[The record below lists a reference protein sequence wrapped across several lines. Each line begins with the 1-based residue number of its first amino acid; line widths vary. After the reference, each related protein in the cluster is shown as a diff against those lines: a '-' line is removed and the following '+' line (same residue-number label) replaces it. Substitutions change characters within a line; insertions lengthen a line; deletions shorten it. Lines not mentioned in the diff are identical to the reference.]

1 MISKN
6 FTLTQGDSLEF
17 TITIEDTQIAP
28 DDIVFSV
35 VDNVNSE
42 EPVIVKSLAEGDIER
57 TEDEGFVYHVY
68 IPYTDTDDLKILNYY
83 YQISLLFGA
92 VHETVAEGKFV
103 ITPEV

>member
-17 TITIEDTQIAP
+17 TITIEDTEIAP

-35 VDNVNSE
+35 VDNINSE
-42 EPVIVKSLAEGDIER
+42 EPVIVKSLTEGGIEREGD
-57 TEDEGFVYHVY
+57 EDYIYRVY

-83 YQISLLFGA
+83 YQISLLFGS

-103 ITPEV
+103 ITPEI

>member
-17 TITIEDTQIAP
+17 TITIEDTQLAP

-42 EPVIVKSLAEGDIER
+42 EYLWTTWNFSALPDVLYLMSKGCSI
-57 TEDEGFVYHVY
+57 
-68 IPYTDTDDLKILNYY
+68 
-83 YQISLLFGA
+83 ISATHFSKDG
-92 VHETVAEGKFV
+92 VA
-103 ITPEV
+103 T